1 MTRHDEGA
9 RRFRVGS
16 LFSGYGGLD
25 MAVCK
30 VFDATVAWHCEID
43 QAASRILA
51 HHWDVPNLGD
61 ITAVD
66 WHRVEPVDIL
76 AGGFPCQD
84 LSAAGRRAG
93 LRPGTRSGLWQHM
106 TYAIAELR
114 PQLVV
119 IENVRG
125 ILSAPAHSDMEPCPW
140 CLGDDGAQ
148 PAVRALGAVLGDLAT
163 LGYDARWCGV
173 RASDVGAP
181 HQRFRIFVVA
191 ADAER
196 GGVQRRRGRRALVGA
211 PRSDQGEGHQWQ
223 RDGDA
228 AFGGG
233 SAAADTVRDRWN
245 PQFGFGGASCRSGP
259 TSGFAD
265 QACAAADTAGDGR
278 HEGRPEPA
286 RIVGRPD
293 AAERGTGAS
302 TNTASP
308 ARKGTEPE
316 HLGTRPQPAPEPPER
331 AGSDIDWREYE
342 PAIRRWEH
350 ILGRP
355 APTPHEPGP
364 RGNPRLNPWFV
375 EWLMGLPEGHVC
387 SVPGISRND
396 ALRALGN
403 GVVPQQAELALRL
416 MLADQEVAA

>member
-1 MTRHDEGA
+1 MTGRTN
-9 RRFRVGS
+9 RPRVGS

-25 MAVCK
+25 MAVCD

-51 HHWDVPNLGD
+51 HHWPDVPNLGD

-66 WHRVEPVDIL
+66 WHRVEPVDIVT
-76 AGGFPCQD
+76 GGFPCQD

-106 TYAIAELR
+106 VYAIAELR

-148 PAVRALGAVLGDLAT
+148 PVVRALGAVLGDLAT

-181 HQRFRIFVVA
+181 HERFRIFVAA

-196 GGVQRRRGRRALVGA
+196 RGVQRRRGRRELVGA
-211 PRSDQGEGHQWQ
+211 PRSAQSEGQKGVY
-223 RDGDA
+223 D

-233 SAAADTVRDRWN
+233 S
-245 PQFGFGGASCRSGP
+245 
-259 TSGFAD
+259 
-265 QACAAADTAGDGR
+265 AAADTAGDGR
-278 HEGRPEPA
+278 HEGRTEPA

-293 AAERGTGAS
+293 AAERDRDAV
-302 TNTASP
+302 
-308 ARKGTEPE
+308 
-316 HLGTRPQPAPEPPER
+316 
-331 AGSDIDWREYE
+331 DWRQYE
-342 PAIRRWEH
+342 SAIRRWEH

-387 SVPGISRND
+387 GVPGIKRID
-396 ALRALGN
+396 KLRALGN
-403 GVVPQQAELALRL
+403 GVVPQQAELALKL
-416 MLADQEVAA
+416 MCADQEVAA

>member
-1 MTRHDEGA
+1 MTGRTN
-9 RRFRVGS
+9 RPRVGS

-43 QAASRILA
+43 QAAARILA

-66 WHRVEPVDIL
+66 WQQVEPVDIL

-106 TYAIAELR
+106 VYAIGQLR

-181 HQRFRIFVVA
+181 HERFRIFVAA
-191 ADAER
+191 ADTER

-211 PRSDQGEGHQWQ
+211 PRSAQSEG
-223 RDGDA
+223 RKGVYD

-245 PQFGFGGASCRSGP
+245 PQLGLGGATYRSGP

-278 HEGRPEPA
+278 NEGRTEPA

-293 AAERGTGAS
+293 AAERDRDAV
-302 TNTASP
+302 
-308 ARKGTEPE
+308 
-316 HLGTRPQPAPEPPER
+316 
-331 AGSDIDWREYE
+331 DWRQYE

-387 SVPGISRND
+387 GVPGIKRID
-396 ALRALGN
+396 KLRALGN
-403 GVVPQQAELALRL
+403 GVVPQQAELALKL
-416 MLADQEVAA
+416 MCADQEVAA